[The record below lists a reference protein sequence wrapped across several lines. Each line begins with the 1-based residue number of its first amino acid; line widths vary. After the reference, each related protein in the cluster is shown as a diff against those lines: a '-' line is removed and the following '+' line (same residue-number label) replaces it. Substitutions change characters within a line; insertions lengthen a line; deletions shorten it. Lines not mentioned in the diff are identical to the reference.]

1 MYTYLKD
8 YSFYEELYDLH
19 TIEECLDW
27 YWRMCKGMEQHRGEI
42 KTKEPDTD
50 FDKEV
55 HKCCSYTVNVI
66 KIQRYRHKKE
76 SISEWMD
83 AGKKRQDKFDNA
95 MPPDGILCDKCHS
108 STKVIDKTLHDAY
121 DDTMRVSFMFECL
134 KCKKRQ
140 IFYEDGSPWDYEKP
154 KCKDCDVELK
164 TKYSKKKD
172 VLAITTYCP
181 KCSFK
186 EVDTLDSKKRD
197 AERKKEDAR
206 KQLLLKEYRSEFCLD
221 DTEGPK
227 AVQNLDAIVAFSK
240 ELKERDK
247 KEKDPIFQKA
257 KKLNKL
263 THNQLKELIS
273 KTIAPE
279 GYIDLQF
286 GKPDMGRFVI
296 VDFSASDSKDDRKE
310 YDSANTLK
318 KIISA
323 ALVDSNWRLMSEGI
337 HYRLGIVSGRLKA
350 YEQEGDLMAIVSKEG
365 FSDSNT

>member
-27 YWRMCKGMEQHRGEI
+27 YWRMRKGMEQHRGELKI
-42 KTKEPDTD
+42 KEPDTD

-76 SISEWMD
+76 SISEWMGAD
-83 AGKKRQDKFDNA
+83 KKRQDKFDNA
-95 MPPDGILCDKCHS
+95 VPPDDILCDKCHS
-108 STKVIDKTLHDAY
+108 PTKVIDKTLHDAY

-134 KCKKRQ
+134 ECKKRQ
-140 IFYEDGSPWDYEKP
+140 IFYEDGSLWDHEKP
-154 KCKDCDVELK
+154 KCKNCDVELK

-172 VLAITTYCP
+172 VLTITTYCP

-186 EVDTLDSKKRD
+186 EVDILDSKKRD
-197 AERKKEDAR
+197 AERKKEEER
-206 KQLLLKEYRSEFCLD
+206 KQSLLKEYRSEFCLD
-221 DTEGPK
+221 DIEGPK

-247 KEKDPIFQKA
+247 KEKDPIYQQA
-257 KKLNKL
+257 KQLKQVKL
-263 THNQLKELIS
+263 NQLKELVTKS
-273 KTIAPE
+273 VAKE
-279 GYIDLQF
+279 GYVDLEF
-286 GKPDMGRFVI
+286 GKPEMGKYVI
-296 VDFSASDSKDDRKE
+296 IDFTATDSKDNRKE
-310 YDSANTLK
+310 YDSTNTLK
-318 KIISA
+318 KLLKT
-323 ALVDSNWRLMSEGI
+323 ALADTNWRLMSEGV

-350 YEQEGDLMAIVSKEG
+350 YEQEDDLMSIIDKRALSGENI
-365 FSDSNT
+365 